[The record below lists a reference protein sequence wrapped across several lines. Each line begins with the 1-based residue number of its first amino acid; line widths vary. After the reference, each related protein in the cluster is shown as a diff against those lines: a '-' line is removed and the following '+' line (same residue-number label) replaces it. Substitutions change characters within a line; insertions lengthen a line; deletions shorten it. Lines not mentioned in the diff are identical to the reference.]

1 MEKFTVELPEEI
13 RTMALHVDALTYNKI
28 GSKNPEDVKENQFR
42 AAALSRA
49 IGAHVVSIVLSQTP
63 RSSGSLP
70 AMNDIP
76 S

>member
-13 RTMALHVDALTYNKI
+13 RTMALHVDALTYNKV
-28 GSKNPEDVKENQFR
+28 GSKNPEDLKENQFR

-49 IGAHVVSIVLSQTP
+49 IGAHVVSIILSDTT

-70 AMNDIP
+70 EMKEIP